1 MTASPT
7 DDPLKLPQHE
17 VQRLL
22 GRCILRLQQYEKL
35 MKAIVAHHQISAYG
49 SPPISN
55 MEERV
60 AAASRKTLGELI
72 GSLFGTY
79 VITEGKDDYVEP
91 DAPEDVISFH
101 SRIALELSSEHYEK
115 TQNDL
120 KKLVS
125 VRNTLV
131 HHFIDQHDLWS
142 VDGCRDARDD
152 LLATYNH
159 IDKQYEEIRNWA
171 ENIGRARHFLAQSSQ
186 SDVVLDLLIDGI
198 SPDGSVANWHWAG
211 IVSALNEA
219 AAELAIEG
227 WTLVNWAEIWIADK
241 YPEQVPAK
249 YGCKSWMHV
258 LQESRLFEQMHVRLG
273 DERVDWYRAKEA

>member
-7 DDPLKLPQHE
+7 DDPLTLPQHE

-152 LLATYNH
+152 LLA
-159 IDKQYEEIRNWA
+159 
-171 ENIGRARHFLAQSSQ
+171 
-186 SDVVLDLLIDGI
+186 
-198 SPDGSVANWHWAG
+198 VANWHWAG

-227 WTLVNWAEIWIADK
+227 WTLVNWAELWIAEK